1 MSLAPSTTPGM
12 NGLAPMHPTRARGA
26 PLAFVLMTALIV
38 SLQFGP
44 AIGLIGFRLTGSTAF
59 TLVGAARDGLVLA
72 LVGMALGALLVSTAR
87 WQAPA
92 SVRWALLLV
101 AVVVAFAWVSPEQPL
116 LVALNLRRL
125 ALVPLLFIAL
135 LLLPWTRLQLDRL
148 MALVLASSLV
158 VAVLGLAERFAP
170 DALWTSVLDIGA
182 FMSSNPLDPWGQL
195 PFEQSGRFFSW
206 DLEAS
211 TGLVVRRLVST
222 YLEPTT
228 LAPTLALAMLLAMAA
243 RARWKAGLAATG
255 LPAWASATPLLAPV
269 FLVAGVLTLSKGFI
283 VFLGLLV
290 LWRWLGVPQPRQ
302 VFLLAAAGI
311 ALSLALGEAGYTEGP
326 FSHMVG
332 LTTAVHYLLEGQLFG
347 EGLGAAGNYAIGDT
361 DVGTESGLG
370 NGIAQI
376 GLAALLPLLW
386 VRAIAQEAWQ
396 AAVARR
402 DPGGPWI
409 AAWLLLWFLTYLLSA
424 SSLGV
429 GGNALGFAA
438 LALYLHPAWDAER
451 NTALEA
457 RR

>member
-1 MSLAPSTTPGM
+1 MSDAPSAPSGM
-12 NGLAPMHPTRARGA
+12 VGLAPVQTTRARGA
-26 PLAFVLMTALIV
+26 PLAFVLLAVLIV
-38 SLQFGP
+38 MLQFGP

-72 LVGMALGALLVSTAR
+72 LVGLALGGMLASMHR
-87 WQAPA
+87 WQSPA

-101 AVVVAFAWVSPEQPL
+101 LVYAAFAWASPEQPL

-125 ALVPLLFIAL
+125 ALVPLLFMAL
-135 LLLPWTRLQLDRL
+135 LLLPWTRLELERL
-148 MALVLASSLV
+148 MALVLVSSLV
-158 VAVLGLAERFAP
+158 VAVLGLAERFSP
-170 DALWTSVLDIGA
+170 DALWTSVLDVGA
-182 FMSSNPLDPWGQL
+182 FMSSNPLDPWGRL
-195 PFEQSGRFFSW
+195 PFELSGRFFSW

-211 TGLVVRRLVST
+211 TGLVFRRLVST

-228 LAPTLALAMLLAMAA
+228 LAPTLALAMLLALAA
-243 RARWKAGLAATG
+243 RARHRAGLTATG
-255 LPAWASATPLLAPV
+255 LPAWAAATPLLAPV
-269 FLVAGVLTLSKGFI
+269 FLVAGLLTLSKGFI
-283 VFLGLLV
+283 VFLGLLM
-290 LWRWLGVPQPRQ
+290 LWRWFGVPQPRQ

-311 ALSLALGEAGYTEGP
+311 SLSLALGEAGFTEGP

-332 LTTAVHYLLEGQLFG
+332 LTTAVHYLLDGHLLG
-347 EGLGAAGNYAIGDT
+347 EGLGAAGNYAIADT

-386 VRAIAQEAWQ
+386 VRSIALEAWRTG
-396 AAVARR
+396 VARR

-429 GGNALGFAA
+429 GGNALGFTV
-438 LALYLHPAWDAER
+438 LALYLHPAWEMEPGP
-451 NTALEA
+451 TSGEA
-457 RR
+457 R